1 MQAYFA
7 FLSLTTLMIAQGDCF
22 DRRLRFAG
30 QMRSLGA
37 FLRVVM
43 MGGEDVKSV
52 REICIY
58 RWAEEEDEHTAVN
71 RK

>member
-22 DRRLRFAG
+22 DRRLRFAS

-52 REICIY
+52 REICIQMGGGG
-58 RWAEEEDEHTAVN
+58 R
-71 RK
+71 